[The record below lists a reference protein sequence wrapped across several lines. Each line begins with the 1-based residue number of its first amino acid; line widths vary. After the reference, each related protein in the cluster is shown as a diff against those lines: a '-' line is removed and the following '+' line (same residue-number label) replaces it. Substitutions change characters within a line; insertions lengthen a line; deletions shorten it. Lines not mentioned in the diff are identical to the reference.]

1 MRKIGNIITDSK
13 FEDNGLFNVVRTI
26 DNALPGIPTL
36 IVGWQKAK
44 SIYPKLDILDWHIK
58 DDVYWTFGKRERNW
72 YYEDNI
78 RRFKENCLDFMGGEI
93 KYAFFNI
100 LTEPKE
106 SKYIFVAW
114 IMEPRNKKYVF
125 LKNGMAYLYIEGR
138 KTIYGISL
146 RDIDYASGSHKKFMV
161 MMSSS
166 NSVTMVKPDMDLY
179 DIRALAQSTPYIIPY
194 LYSVD

>member
-13 FEDNGLFNVVRTI
+13 CEDNGLFNVVRTI

-100 LTEPKE
+100 
-106 SKYIFVAW
+106 F
-114 IMEPRNKKYVF
+114 
-125 LKNGMAYLYIEGR
+125 
-138 KTIYGISL
+138 
-146 RDIDYASGSHKKFMV
+146 
-161 MMSSS
+161 SSP
-166 NSVTMVKPDMDLY
+166 V
-179 DIRALAQSTPYIIPY
+179 
-194 LYSVD
+194 